1 MMMRYYL
8 RVIPMQPPEFGSG
21 IPTFE
26 ALGTPIAYTL
36 FESKL
41 VLLNYMQH
49 PNPIVINIKRP
60 QTRRC

>member
-1 MMMRYYL
+1 
-8 RVIPMQPPEFGSG
+8 MQPPEFGSS

-36 FESKL
+36 LESKL
-41 VLLNYMQH
+41 VLRNYMQH
-49 PNPIVINIKRP
+49 PNFLVINIKFIKIP